1 MNEIHNRYVA
11 SVESPATQYD
21 PVNGHRYQGWAPC
34 IRWCEQQFGDEGG
47 WWYNTEGVFEFVDE
61 QDYIMFLLRWS

>member
-11 SVESPATQYD
+11 SVESPVTQYD

-47 WWYNTEGVFEFVDE
+47 WWYNTEGVFEFVNE
-61 QDYIMFLLRWS
+61 QDHLLFMLRWA